1 MIISTALL
9 LLRLFVFSSF
19 EDAVNDII
27 EKYISQWPNDTY
39 QEFTE
44 LCVKYKLSN
53 QVTDS
58 LIRFFNKNANLDES
72 PLPKNAKD

>member
-1 MIISTALL
+1 DSEDFCGA
-9 LLRLFVFSSF
+9 SF

-44 LCVKYKLSN
+44 LCIKYELSN
-53 QVTDS
+53 
-58 LIRFFNKNANLDES
+58 
-72 PLPKNAKD
+72 